1 MKSINRFLIKKGI
14 KSNTQKI
21 TILQMVKW
29 VDEWQNE
36 IKTPMQILLSELNQF
51 PEGREALKNTR
62 WEELLEKEKQMIIN
76 AYMEGSISLTSKM
89 EAEQYYNE
97 TFKQ

>member
-36 IKTPMQILLSELNQF
+36 IKTPMQILLSELNHF
-51 PEGREALKNTR
+51 PEGREALKKTR
-62 WEELLEKEKQMIIN
+62 WEELLEKEKQMIID

>member
-1 MKSINRFLIKKGI
+1 M
-14 KSNTQKI
+14 
-21 TILQMVKW
+21 
-29 VDEWQNE
+29 
-36 IKTPMQILLSELNQF
+36 KTPMQILLSELNHF
-51 PEGREALKNTR
+51 PEGREALKKTR
-62 WEELLEKEKQMIIN
+62 WEELLEKEKQMIID

>member
-1 MKSINRFLIKKGI
+1 M
-14 KSNTQKI
+14 
-21 TILQMVKW
+21 
-29 VDEWQNE
+29 
-36 IKTPMQILLSELNQF
+36 KTPMQILLSELNQF
-51 PEGREALKNTR
+51 PEGREALKKTR